1 MFGIYSSPSQP
12 EPGLLSENHS
22 ADANHETRF
31 TQKHQTFSEE
41 NVTFEYRLDTDSD
54 VVLES
59 VYIPQSDFLASENNP
74 TVPGLSPRRCFSHKT
89 PLSVYH
95 EQSVFQSPA
104 REYENTLN
112 PNFDSQNAAR
122 QAQHETPSQDYA
134 HLSSSTPKDL
144 PVEMEEPSVKT
155 RETFLGPAVNKTL
168 KVIDPYAMKEVE
180 PSNAGGVLFVLFV
193 LPLTLAYGCLLFF
206 SHLEESREI
215 ACDVNT
221 KWSAY
226 ADPFLLKVQCVS
238 PSGCFVSSA
247 YQKST
252 NACIEQLSEDDQDC
266 VYLKYEETDTLRVCY
281 TSIISDGIFAFWNT
295 EVSEY
300 GVQTLSDMLM
310 KDGSIMDTPSLIEHG
325 VFSLSY
331 VETNNHTAA
340 GSGKLRRE
348 FFSDFTSRS
357 ISLTNATPCL
367 GMIGVNQTADA
378 LSQLQYA
385 YPDQGAISASAIRI
399 HSSFTDIE
407 CSRDDG
413 AWVRFFGELGGFGGM
428 LLSAG
433 HVILQIWTT
442 FRGG

>member
-1 MFGIYSSPSQP
+1 
-12 EPGLLSENHS
+12 
-22 ADANHETRF
+22 
-31 TQKHQTFSEE
+31 
-41 NVTFEYRLDTDSD
+41 
-54 VVLES
+54 
-59 VYIPQSDFLASENNP
+59 
-74 TVPGLSPRRCFSHKT
+74 
-89 PLSVYH
+89 
-95 EQSVFQSPA
+95 
-104 REYENTLN
+104 
-112 PNFDSQNAAR
+112 
-122 QAQHETPSQDYA
+122 
-134 HLSSSTPKDL
+134 
-144 PVEMEEPSVKT
+144 MEEPSVKT

-252 NACIEQLSEDDQDC
+252 NACIEQLSEDDQARDDLRSFLLLRSLYITLTYILQDC

-325 VFSLSY
+325 
-331 VETNNHTAA
+331 
-340 GSGKLRRE
+340 
-348 FFSDFTSRS
+348 
-357 ISLTNATPCL
+357 I
-367 GMIGVNQTADA
+367 
-378 LSQLQYA
+378 
-385 YPDQGAISASAIRI
+385 
-399 HSSFTDIE
+399 
-407 CSRDDG
+407 
-413 AWVRFFGELGGFGGM
+413 
-428 LLSAG
+428 LLMF
-433 HVILQIWTT
+433 HL
-442 FRGG
+442 